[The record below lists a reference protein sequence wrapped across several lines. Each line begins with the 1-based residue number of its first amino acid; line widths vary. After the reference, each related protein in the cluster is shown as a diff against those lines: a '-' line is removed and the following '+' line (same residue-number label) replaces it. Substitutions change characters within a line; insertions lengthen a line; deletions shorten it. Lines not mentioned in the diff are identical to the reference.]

1 MKFEVFSVVEST
13 EKDQIE
19 VDSLNT
25 VKNDHQWIQF
35 NKFWMM
41 QVDWNVD
48 LFNVGFHVGLDW
60 GLLIE

>member
-25 VKNDHQWIQF
+25 VKNDHQ
-35 NKFWMM
+35 
-41 QVDWNVD
+41 
-48 LFNVGFHVGLDW
+48 
-60 GLLIE
+60 